1 MTSSYF
7 NKALLL
13 SLFLFC
19 LTACSSVNID
29 LYKDEKPKLILN
41 EFFNGELTAHGIIK
55 NRSGEVIRYFNV
67 SLEGQWDEKGKGV
80 LNEKFI
86 FDDNSIEYRR
96 WTFTPEVQVEE
107 RQETTQDR
115 YEQIRYRA
123 KANDTL
129 EPVPVHIRGNAFFM
143 NYNLIIN
150 YQGDDLVVN
159 IDDKMY
165 LINERVLINESV
177 MSKYGI
183 DVGYITLTILKS
195 N

>member
-13 SLFLFC
+13 SLFLFG

-80 LNEKFI
+80 LNEKFT

-96 WTFTPEVQVEE
+96 WIFTPEVKVEE